1 MSNFAYERLH
11 ANLQHLKLDTIDTIL
26 DNYLE
31 IAAKD
36 GKTTLDVLDYLVDQE
51 KKIKEASSQE
61 SRMRLAGFPVKK
73 GFEEFDFEFQPS
85 IDRYVISD
93 LASLRFVHN
102 AENVVFLGPPGVGKS
117 HLAIALGI
125 ETVKAG
131 LTVYFTRADTLVEK
145 LKMANREDMLEGKL
159 KTLAKYKL
167 LIIDEMGY
175 LPFDNEG
182 AFCFFQL
189 VSRRYERNSTIF
201 TSNKSYGEWGD
212 IFHDHVIAAAV
223 LDRILHHCTTIN
235 IKGESY
241 RLKERKMHGLNS
253 CVVNKILDV
262 RGEIEG

>member
-1 MSNFAYERLH
+1 MSNLAYERLH

-61 SRMRLAGFPVKK
+61 RRMRLAGFPVKK
-73 GFEEFDFEFQPS
+73 GFDGFDFEFQPS
-85 IDRYVISD
+85 IDRSVISD

-125 ETVKAG
+125 EAVKAG

-145 LKMANREDMLEGKL
+145 LKMASREDMLEGKL

-175 LPFDNEG
+175 LPFDNED

-262 RGEIEG
+262 RGENEG